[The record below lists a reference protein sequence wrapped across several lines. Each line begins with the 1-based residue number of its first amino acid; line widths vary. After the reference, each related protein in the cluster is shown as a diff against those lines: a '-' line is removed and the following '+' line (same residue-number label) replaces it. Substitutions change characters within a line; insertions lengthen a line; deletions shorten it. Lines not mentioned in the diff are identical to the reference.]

1 MPSPVTP
8 ASAVDKATVVFGGP
22 SAEHDISILTGL
34 QAERVLNGAG
44 VQVQCVYWARSDQW
58 FLVPNNTEARDYL
71 GGPPDGAKRLEL
83 RIGAEKGD
91 GFYLKAGLGGA
102 KPFDTGV
109 VMNCFHG
116 GAGEAGGAQA
126 LFALA
131 GLKAT
136 GGTVAAAALGMDKL
150 AFGGVMHAAGVA
162 SLDRALLSRLAEP
175 GFPGP
180 YIVKPRFGGSSI
192 GIEVVEDY
200 ATAVALLDSSPHLR
214 EGAVVEPH
222 RPELFDLNVSVRT
235 APEVEVSEIER
246 PLRPSDGAIYSYSAK
261 YLHAEGLASAP
272 REFPAD
278 ISPELRE
285 TIRGL
290 AARVVELTGL
300 TGVLRIDFLS
310 DGTDVYV
317 NEVNSIPGALALYLW
332 PDTSPSEVLV
342 AALAEAEQATTQV
355 TRNYEEGVALR
366 AAGGIAGK
374 LASLPGQQPR

>member
-1 MPSPVTP
+1 MS
-8 ASAVDKATVVFGGP
+8 KATVVFGGP

-34 QAERVLNGAG
+34 QAERVLSAAG
-44 VQVQCVYWARSDQW
+44 VSVQCVYWSRSDRW
-58 FLVPNNTEARDYL
+58 LLVPANTEARDFL
-71 GGPPDGAKRLEL
+71 GGEPTGSKRLEL
-83 RIGAEKGD
+83 RLGSEKGD

-102 KPFDTGV
+102 KLLDAGV

-150 AFGGVMHAAGVA
+150 AFAGVMHAAGLP
-162 SLDRALLSRLAEP
+162 SLARVLLSARSRP
-175 GFPGP
+175 SFDGP
-180 YIVKPRFGGSSI
+180 WIIKPRFGGSSI
-192 GIEVVEDY
+192 GIEVVDDWD
-200 ATAVALLDSSPHLR
+200 TAVALLQTSPHLR
-214 EGAVVEPH
+214 EGAVLEPN

-235 APEVEVSEIER
+235 APHLQVSEIER
-246 PLRPSDGAIYSYSAK
+246 PLRPGEGAIYSYAAK
-261 YLHAEGLASAP
+261 YLHSDGLAAAP

-278 ISPELRE
+278 ISPELRA

-290 AARVVELTGL
+290 AERVVELTGL
-300 TGVLRIDFLS
+300 TGVVRIDFLS
-310 DGTDVYV
+310 DGSDVYV

-332 PDTSPSEVLV
+332 PDTPASEVLL
-342 AALAEAEQATTQV
+342 AALAEAERAPARATS
-355 TRNYEEGVALR
+355 NYEEGVALR

-374 LASLPGQQPR
+374 LQALPGNR